1 MPRLSLYR
9 PEKGN
14 DYKFIDRQASEM
26 FTVGGTDIYVHKYL
40 GPQNPEDADATA
52 DQPQYDAVKETN
64 IQDLLFLENRDR
76 KYDPSIY
83 RIRGVYNVQ
92 DLDFNL
98 SQFGL
103 FIDNDTLY
111 MTVHINDF
119 IRTVG
124 RKPLSGDVLEI
135 PHLKDEFALNDADVS
150 LPRYY
155 VISDVGR
162 AAEGFSPTWYP
173 HLYRLKLTKI
183 SDSQQFK
190 DIFDQKVVDPVT
202 GEETD
207 NTLRDLLSTQ
217 QKALDINDRLVQQ
230 AEYDTNTAIPYD
242 PNNPDRRVDG
252 KSGYETQHLF
262 TLAIDETGRA
272 ALETVDDSSAPPDAS
287 STQMDTSRIL
297 KRPKRSGYQ
306 GYLLGDGIPDNGV
319 DFGHGI
325 QFPSNALEGDYFL
338 RTDFFPNRL
347 FRYDG
352 VRWIKREDAV
362 RTTMTQ
368 TDTRDTQKGTFINNS
383 TKTGVGFIIS
393 DVIKPQTTI
402 TTVQTTETFVS
413 GMFATVTSDT
423 VDTKVL
429 SVTSGA
435 GGKALIT
442 FTEAVPADEQVEWK
456 LYLSSRDERVALS
469 KALRPQADL

>member
-26 FTVGGTDIYVHKYL
+26 FTVGGTDIYVHKYI
-40 GPQNPEDADATA
+40 GPLNPDDDSATA

-92 DLDFNL
+92 DIDFNL

-119 IRTVG
+119 IKTVG

-135 PHLKDEFALNDADVS
+135 PHLKDEFALNDQDVS

-155 VISDVGR
+155 VITDIGR

-190 DIFDQKVVDPVT
+190 DIFDKAIVDPVT

-207 NTLRDLLSTQ
+207 KTLRELMSTQ
-217 QKALDINDRLVQQ
+217 QKSLEINDAIIAQ
-230 AEYDTNTAIPYD
+230 AESDAP
-242 PNNPDRRVDG
+242 
-252 KSGYETQHLF
+252 KSGYETQHFF
-262 TLAIDETGRA
+262 TLAVDEKGRA
-272 ALETVDDSSAPPDAS
+272 ALETVDDNSSPPDAS
-287 STQMDTSRIL
+287 STAMDVSRIL

-325 QFPSNALEGDYFL
+325 TFPNNPLEGDYFL

-352 VRWIKREDAV
+352 ARWIKREDAV

-368 TDTRDTQKGTFINNS
+368 TNTRDTQKGTFINNS
-383 TKTGVGFIIS
+383 NKTGVGFIIS
-393 DVIKPQTTI
+393 DVIKPVSNI
-402 TTVQTTETFVS
+402 NTVLTNETFVA

-423 VDTKVL
+423 VDTKVQ
-429 SVTSGA
+429 SVTAGV

-442 FTEAVPADEQVEWK
+442 FTETIPAGQRAEWK
-456 LYLSSRDERVALS
+456 LYSSSRDERVALS
-469 KALRPQADL
+469 KALKPQADL

>member
-26 FTVGGTDIYVHKYL
+26 FQIGGTDLYVHKYL
-40 GPQNPEDADATA
+40 GPANPDDASATA

-76 KYDPSIY
+76 KYDPDIY
-83 RIRGVYNVQ
+83 RVRCVYNVA
-92 DLDFNL
+92 DIDFNL

-119 IRTVG
+119 IKTVG

-135 PHLKDEFALNDADVS
+135 PHLKDEFALNDVDVS

-183 SDSQQFK
+183 SDSQQYK
-190 DIFDQKVVDPVT
+190 EIFDQKIVDPVT
-202 GEETD
+202 GEETN

-217 QKALDINDRLVQQ
+217 QKSLDINDALIAQ
-230 AEYDTNTAIPYD
+230 AESDAP
-242 PNNPDRRVDG
+242 
-252 KSGYETQHLF
+252 KSGYETQQF
-262 TLAIDETGRA
+262 YTLSVDDRGNPS
-272 ALETVDDSSAPPDAS
+272 LETVDDSSAPPDAS
-287 STQMDTSRIL
+287 STGVDASRITR
-297 KRPKRSGYQ
+297 RPKRDGYH
-306 GYLLGDGIPDNGV
+306 GYLLGDGIAPNGV

-325 QFPSNALEGDYFL
+325 TFPNNAYDGDFFL
-338 RTDFFPNRL
+338 RTDFLPNRL
-347 FRYDG
+347 FRFDG
-352 VRWIKREDAV
+352 SRWVKYEDAV
-362 RTTMTQ
+362 RTSMTPSS
-368 TDTRDTQKGTFINNS
+368 TRNNLKGTFINN
-383 TKTGVGFIIS
+383 TNRTGVGFITS
-393 DVIKPQTTI
+393 DLIKPVSIT
-402 TTVQTTETFVS
+402 TTVQTNETFVV
-413 GMFATVTSDT
+413 GMFATVTSET

-442 FTEAVPADEQVEWK
+442 FTEAVPVGSQVEWK
-456 LYLSSRDERVALS
+456 LYTSSRDERVAIS
-469 KALRPQADL
+469 KVLKPRADL

>member
-190 DIFDQKVVDPVT
+190 DIFDQKIVDPVT

-217 QKALDINDRLVQQ
+217 QKALSINDALIAQ
-230 AEYDTNTAIPYD
+230 AEADAP
-242 PNNPDRRVDG
+242 

-262 TLAIDETGRA
+262 TLAVDETGRA
-272 ALETVDDSSAPPDAS
+272 ALETVDDSSTPPDAS

-352 VRWIKREDAV
+352 IRWIKREDAV

-368 TDTRDTQKGTFINNS
+368 TDTRDTQKGTFINNN

-393 DVIKPQTTI
+393 DVIKPLTT
-402 TTVQTTETFVS
+402 TLTVLTNETFVA

-442 FTEAVPADEQVEWK
+442 FTEAIPASQRAEWK
-456 LYLSSRDERVALS
+456 LYLSSRDEKVALS

>member
-26 FTVGGTDIYVHKYL
+26 FQVGGTDIHVHKYM
-40 GPQNPEDADATA
+40 GPANPDDASATA

-76 KYDPSIY
+76 KYDPDIY
-83 RIRGVYNVQ
+83 RIRGVYNVA
-92 DLDFNL
+92 DIDFNL

-119 IRTVG
+119 IKTVG

-135 PHLKDEFALNDADVS
+135 PHLKDEFALNDVDVS

-183 SDSQQFK
+183 SDSQQYK
-190 DIFDQKVVDPVT
+190 DIFDQKIVDPVT

-217 QKALDINDRLVQQ
+217 QKSLDINDALIAQ
-230 AEYDTNTAIPYD
+230 AESDSA
-242 PNNPDRRVDG
+242 
-252 KSGYETQHLF
+252 KSGYETRQF
-262 TLAIDETGRA
+262 YTLAVDEKGNPL
-272 ALETVDDSSAPPDAS
+272 LETVDDSSLPDAS
-287 STQMDTSRIL
+287 STSVDAGRVHR
-297 KRPKRSGYQ
+297 RPKRDGYQ
-306 GYLLGDGIPDNGV
+306 GYLVGDGIAPNGV

-325 QFPSNALEGDYFL
+325 TFPNNSYEGDFFL
-338 RTDFFPNRL
+338 RTDFLPNRL
-347 FRYDG
+347 FRFDG
-352 VRWIKREDAV
+352 SRWVKYEDAV
-362 RTTMTQ
+362 RTSMTPSNS
-368 TDTRDTQKGTFINNS
+368 RNNLKGTFINNS
-383 TKTGVGFIIS
+383 NKTGVGFITS
-393 DVIKPQTTI
+393 DVIKPVSATS
-402 TTVQTTETFVS
+402 TVQTSTTFVA
-413 GMFATVTSDT
+413 GMFATVTSET

-429 SVTSGA
+429 SVTTGA
-435 GGKALIT
+435 GGNALIT
-442 FTEAVPADEQVEWK
+442 FTEAVPAGSQVEWK
-456 LYLSSRDERVALS
+456 LYTSSRDERVAVS
-469 KALRPQADL
+469 KALKPRADL

>member
-26 FTVGGTDIYVHKYL
+26 FQVGGTDLYVHKYL
-40 GPQNPEDADATA
+40 GPANPSDANATA

-76 KYDPSIY
+76 KYDPDIY
-83 RIRGVYNVQ
+83 RVRCVYNVA
-92 DLDFNL
+92 DIDFNL

-119 IRTVG
+119 IKTVG

-135 PHLKDEFALNDADVS
+135 PHLKDEFALNDIDVS

-183 SDSQQFK
+183 SDSQQYK
-190 DIFDQKVVDPVT
+190 EIFDQKIVDPVT

-217 QKALDINDRLVQQ
+217 QKSLDINDALIAQ
-230 AEYDTNTAIPYD
+230 AESDAP
-242 PNNPDRRVDG
+242 
-252 KSGYETQHLF
+252 KSGYETGQF
-262 TLAIDETGRA
+262 YTLAVDGRGNPS
-272 ALETVDDSSAPPDAS
+272 LEITVDDSSSPPDAS
-287 STQMDTSRIL
+287 STGLDTSRVNR
-297 KRPKRSGYQ
+297 RPKRDGYQ
-306 GYLLGDGIPDNGV
+306 GYLTGDGIAPNGV

-325 QFPSNALEGDYFL
+325 TFPNNAYEGDFFL
-338 RTDFFPNRL
+338 RTDFLPNRL
-347 FRYDG
+347 FRFDG
-352 VRWIKREDAV
+352 SRWIKYEDAV
-362 RTTMTQ
+362 RTSMTPSS
-368 TDTRDTQKGTFINNS
+368 TRNTLKGTFINNNNR
-383 TKTGVGFIIS
+383 TGVGFITS
-393 DVIKPQTTI
+393 DLVKPVSIT
-402 TTVQTTETFVS
+402 TTVQTNETFVA
-413 GMFATVTSDT
+413 GMFATVTSET

-429 SVTSGA
+429 SVTAGA

-442 FTEAVPADEQVEWK
+442 FTEAVPAGSQVEWK
-456 LYLSSRDERVALS
+456 LYASSRDERVAIS
-469 KALRPQADL
+469 KVLKPRADL

>member
-26 FTVGGTDIYVHKYL
+26 FQVGGTDIYVHKYL
-40 GPQNPEDADATA
+40 GPQNPDDANATA

-119 IRTVG
+119 IRLVG
-124 RKPLSGDVLEI
+124 RKPMSGDVLEI

-155 VISDVGR
+155 VITDVGR

-173 HLYRLKLTKI
+173 HLYRLKLTKV

-190 DIFDQKVVDPVT
+190 DIFDQKVVDPIT

-207 NTLRDLLSTQ
+207 TTLRDLISSQ
-217 QKALDINDRLVQQ
+217 QKSLSINDALIAQ
-230 AEYDTNTAIPYD
+230 AEIDAP
-242 PNNPDRRVDG
+242 

-262 TLAIDETGRA
+262 TLAVDENGRA
-272 ALETVDDSSAPPDAS
+272 ALETVDDSTSPPDAS

-325 QFPSNALEGDYFL
+325 QFPQNPLEGDYFL

-352 VRWIKREDAV
+352 SRWIKREDSV
-362 RTTMTQ
+362 RTTMTN
-368 TDTRDTQKGTFINNS
+368 TDTRDHQKGTFINNS
-383 TKTGVGFIIS
+383 TKTGVGFIVS
-393 DVIKPQTTI
+393 DVIKPLTDI
-402 TTVQTTETFVS
+402 LTVQTNETFVT
-413 GMFATVTSDT
+413 GMYANVVSDT
-423 VDTKVL
+423 VETKVA
-429 SVTSGA
+429 SVTAGA

-442 FTEAVPADEQVEWK
+442 FTNEIPAGQTAEWK
-456 LYLSSRDERVALS
+456 LYQSSRDERVALS

>member
-26 FTVGGTDIYVHKYL
+26 FQVGGTDLYVHKYL
-40 GPQNPEDADATA
+40 GPANPSDANATA

-76 KYDPSIY
+76 KYDPDIY
-83 RIRGVYNVQ
+83 RVRCVYNVA
-92 DLDFNL
+92 DIDFNL

-119 IRTVG
+119 IKTVG

-135 PHLKDEFALNDADVS
+135 PHLKDEFALNDVDVS

-183 SDSQQFK
+183 SDSQQYK
-190 DIFDQKVVDPVT
+190 EIFDQKIVDPVT

-217 QKALDINDRLVQQ
+217 QKSLDINDALIAQ
-230 AEYDTNTAIPYD
+230 AESDAP
-242 PNNPDRRVDG
+242 
-252 KSGYETQHLF
+252 KSGYETQQF
-262 TLAIDETGRA
+262 YTLAVDSKGNPS
-272 ALETVDDSSAPPDAS
+272 LETVDDSSTPPDAS
-287 STQMDTSRIL
+287 STGVDASRITR
-297 KRPKRSGYQ
+297 RPKRDGYH
-306 GYLLGDGIPDNGV
+306 GYLLGDGIAPNGA

-325 QFPSNALEGDYFL
+325 TFPSNAYDGDFFL
-338 RTDFFPNRL
+338 RTDFLPNRL
-347 FRYDG
+347 FRFDG
-352 VRWIKREDAV
+352 SRWIKYEDAV
-362 RTTMTQ
+362 RTSMTPS
-368 TDTRDTQKGTFINNS
+368 TTRNNLKGTFINNNN
-383 TKTGVGFIIS
+383 KTGVGFITS
-393 DVIKPQTTI
+393 DTIRPGSNI
-402 TTVQTTETFVS
+402 TTVQTSETFVV
-413 GMFATVTSDT
+413 GMFATVTSET

-429 SVTSGA
+429 SVTA
-435 GGKALIT
+435 GVGGNALIT
-442 FTEAVPADEQVEWK
+442 FTEAVPAGSQVEWK
-456 LYLSSRDERVALS
+456 LYTSSREERVAIS
-469 KALRPQADL
+469 KVLKPRADL